1 MRRRPGQ
8 RWRRFP
14 GWKDV
19 TAEEWR
25 SAQWQRSHCVKNT
38 AQLRGVHGTS
48 ASDVWAVGDGGAL
61 LRFDGAAWTAMTS
74 GTSNALSRV
83 FALTP
88 SRAYAV
94 GQAGIVLAFDGARW
108 TTVQSGAATFLFGVW
123 STGGHTF
130 AVGGD
135 GAILEHRD

>member
-1 MRRRPGQ
+1 MSSG
-8 RWRRFP
+8 
-14 GWKDV
+14 
-19 TAEEWR
+19 T
-25 SAQWQRSHCVKNT
+25 T
-38 AQLRGVHGTS
+38 TQLRGVHGTS
-48 ASDVWAVGDGGAL
+48 ASDVWAVGDGGTL
-61 LRFDGAAWTAMTS
+61 LHFDGAAWTAVTA

-94 GQAGIVLAFDGARW
+94 GQAGTVLAFDGARW
-108 TTVQSGAATFLFGVW
+108 TSVQSGAATFLFGVT

-135 GAILEHRD
+135 GAILEHMD